1 MENKEKLIQ
10 ENQILTGKQ
19 LYQRPLLVKFGDLRS
34 VVLGMSP
41 GTGESGSS
49 ETRWE
54 SADASSGDEKSINK
68 GILSGSDPYA
78 PSDPGQP

>member
-1 MENKEKLIQ
+1 MENKDKLIQ
-10 ENQILTGKQ
+10 ENQIMTGKQ
-19 LYQRPLLVKFGDLRS
+19 PYQRPLLMNLGDLRS

-49 ETRWE
+49 ATRWE

-68 GILSGSDPYA
+68 GINSNSDPYA
-78 PSDPGQP
+78 PADPGQP